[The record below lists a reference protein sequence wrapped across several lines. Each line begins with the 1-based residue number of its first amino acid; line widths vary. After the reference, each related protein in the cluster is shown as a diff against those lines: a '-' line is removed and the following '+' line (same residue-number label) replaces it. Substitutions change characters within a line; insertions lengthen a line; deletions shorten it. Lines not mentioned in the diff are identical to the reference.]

1 MDAERLSPE
10 VLAFSGAVIIAGDEM
25 EVWEQAT
32 LCVQNG
38 RVLAIGETLPGARV
52 IDVRGKLIC
61 PMFVDAH
68 THLGDTGAKELGMGL
83 CLEQAVVPPHGLKH
97 RFLASVDAET
107 LTGMMRSGLVDML
120 QSGIIACGDF
130 REQGLV
136 GVCALRRA
144 AEGLPLR
151 AVTLGRM
158 DEGVPAGEQE
168 AQAHAILAEFDG
180 LGVRDVESYPAELLC
195 RLRAQYD
202 GCKLFAVHAAESWT
216 AQQESVRRT
225 GRTQVARV
233 LDWRPDVLVHLVHAT
248 AEDLD
253 LVAASNIVV
262 VACPRCNG
270 TLGNGFPDLAAWK
283 RAGIRFALGTDNVMF
298 VAPDMLREM
307 DFASRLA
314 RGLAQ
319 DPTVIDART
328 ILKAATIEGARAL
341 KLDADLGSLAPGK
354 EASFLV
360 FDLEQPHLRYQH
372 DPVSAIVHRATQ
384 ADISAIY
391 VRGMPLSNWLGTF
404 ASGPQVPLGPFSET
418 LDSCGLQTIED
429 SYAI

>member
-1 MDAERLSPE
+1 MDAERSSPE
-10 VLAFSGAVIIAGDEM
+10 VLAFSGGVVIAGDEM
-25 EVWEQAT
+25 EVREKST
-32 LCVQNG
+32 LCVQDG
-38 RVLAIGETLPGARV
+38 RVLVIGESIPGARV
-52 IDVRGKLIC
+52 VDVRGKLIC

-83 CLEQAVVPPHGLKH
+83 RIEQAVVPPHGLKH

-107 LTGMMRSGLVDML
+107 LTGMMRTGIVDML

-130 REQGLV
+130 REQGLA
-136 GVCALRRA
+136 GVCALQRA

-168 AQAHAILAEFDG
+168 AQAHAILADCDG
-180 LGVRDVESYPAELLC
+180 LGVRDVESYPVELLC
-195 RLRAQYD
+195 RLRAQYPD
-202 GCKLFAVHAAESWT
+202 KLFAVHAAESWT
-216 AQQESVRRT
+216 AQQESVCRT

-233 LDWRPDVLVHLVHAT
+233 LDWRPDLLVHLVHAT
-248 AEDLD
+248 YDDLER
-253 LVAASNIVV
+253 VARDN
-262 VACPRCNG
+262 VACVSCPRCNG

-283 RAGIRFALGTDNVMF
+283 RAGVRFALGTDNVMF

-314 RGLAQ
+314 RGLAH
-319 DPTVIDART
+319 DPTVVDART

-341 KLDADLGSLAPGK
+341 KLDGGLGSLAPGK

-391 VRGMPLSNWLGTF
+391 VRGKPLSNWLGAF
-404 ASGPQVPLGPFSET
+404 AWHRVLS
-418 LDSCGLQTIED
+418 LDT
-429 SYAI
+429 